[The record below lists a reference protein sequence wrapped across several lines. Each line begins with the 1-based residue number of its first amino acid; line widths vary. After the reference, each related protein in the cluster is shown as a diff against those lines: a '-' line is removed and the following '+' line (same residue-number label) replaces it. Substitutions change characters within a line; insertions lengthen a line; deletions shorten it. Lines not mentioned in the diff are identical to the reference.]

1 MSKQQVTWQL
11 DPDTIKKVK
20 ELADLKGWAIQVT
33 ADKLL
38 QKALKTKL

>member
-1 MSKQQVTWQL
+1 MNKQQVTWQL

-20 ELADLKGWAIQVT
+20 ELAEKQGWAIQVT
-33 ADKLL
+33 AEKLI